1 MAKREYLVYT
11 DGSCKAGE
19 HGLRPGGYGFVVRP
33 PHGEPIE
40 GYGSVDDTEAKT
52 MEARAVA
59 AALAVLP
66 QGAVA
71 RVHSDNQG
79 LMTTLETKLADY
91 ARSGFRNVDPAVV
104 EELRAIAAAITEK
117 GLRLTFVWVR
127 SHNGNAGNERAD
139 ALAAEGA
146 REAKARARG
155 ERPPR

>member
-19 HGLRPGGYGFVVRP
+19 HGRRPGGFGFVVRP

-59 AALAVLP
+59 AALAALP
-66 QGAVA
+66 DGAVA

-91 ARSGFRNVDPAVV
+91 ARSGFRNVDPGVV
-104 EELRAIAAAITEK
+104 EELRAIASAIAEK
-117 GLRLTFVWVR
+117 ALHLTFVWVR

-139 ALAAEGA
+139 ALAAQGA
-146 REAKARARG
+146 REAKARAKG
-155 ERPPR
+155 DRPGR